1 MKVILLEDIKGVGK
15 KNQIIDAADGHARNF
30 LFPRKLAIE
39 ASKDN
44 MARLEAQKN
53 AVAHKKQME
62 SDNAAKLKRE
72 LEGKIIKIPVKKG
85 ENGKLFGSVTGK
97 EIAQALSEQ
106 EGLQIDRRKI
116 SLDEAIKTVG
126 QKVVEIKLYEGVSA
140 KITIEVE

>member
-15 KNQIIDAADGHARNF
+15 KDQVIDAADGHARNF

-44 MARLEAQKN
+44 IARLEAQKN
-53 AVAHKKQME
+53 AVAHKKQRE
-62 SDNAAKLKRE
+62 VENAARIKKE
-72 LEGKIIKIPVKKG
+72 LEGKVIKIAVKKG
-85 ENGKLFGSVTGK
+85 ETGRLFGSVTSK
-97 EIAQALSEQ
+97 EIAQALTEQ

-116 SLDEAIKTVG
+116 SLDEPIKTVG
-126 QKVVEIKLYEGVSA
+126 QKVVEVKLYEGTTA